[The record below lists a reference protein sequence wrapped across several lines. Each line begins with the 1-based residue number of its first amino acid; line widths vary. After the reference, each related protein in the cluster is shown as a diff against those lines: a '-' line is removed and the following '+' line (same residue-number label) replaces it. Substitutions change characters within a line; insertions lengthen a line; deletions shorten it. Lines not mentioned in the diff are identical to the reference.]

1 MAKEIFG
8 FIGCGNM
15 GGALATA
22 VSRVIGG
29 GRVLLANRTPE
40 KAEALSEALG
50 AQACDNARAAR
61 ESDFLFLG
69 VKPFMMANMLADIHA
84 TLAAREKPCVLV

>member
-1 MAKEIFG
+1 MSNEIFG

-40 KAEALSEALG
+40 KAEALAGALG

-69 VKPFMMANMLADIHA
+69 VKPFMMADMLTDIHDALA
-84 TLAAREKPCVLV
+84 TRE